1 MTPGPLMRP
10 PGPGNQIGYQ
20 WSPPT
25 RSHRDRNGSS
35 SNTRLMESLPVCE
48 LRANNHLAP
57 SRENVATIL
66 GLPLSLGQCFGA
78 RHPREKHLVY
88 VVRAAGQ
95 RIAKNEAANGLPLA
109 EKTAKSHSK
118 CEIILFFYNIFPRS
132 VNCSV
137 SSANRAD

>member
-109 EKTAKSHSK
+109 EKTTKSHSK
-118 CEIILFFYNIFPRS
+118 CKKNLFFTTPPPRS
-132 VNCSV
+132 VSCSV
-137 SSANRAD
+137 SSANRA